1 MRKETASDERHY
13 MVNIFLNIID
23 NVFITIKKFKSGCL

>member
-1 MRKETASDERHY
+1 MRKETASDERHN

-23 NVFITIKKFKSGCL
+23 VFITIKKFKSGCL